1 MATILIV
8 DDSPTV
14 RRVLGFTLRQNG
26 HTVLSATNGQEALD
40 LLLGTAVD
48 LVIADVSMPEMDG
61 IALLRRLRTD
71 ERTRDLPV
79 VMLTASGQSHDR
91 ILAEEAGAN
100 GFLTKPASSLELR
113 TTVNQFTGQP

>member
-1 MATILIV
+1 MAIILIV

-14 RRVLGFTLRQNG
+14 RRVLGFTLRQNN

-40 LLLGTAVD
+40 LLGTTDVD
-48 LVIADVSMPEMDG
+48 LVIADVSMPELDG
-61 IALLRRLRTD
+61 IALLRHLRANK
-71 ERTRDLPV
+71 RTHDLPV
-79 VMLTASGQSHDR
+79 VMLTASGQNQDR

-113 TTVNQFTGQP
+113 TIVNKFTTPR